1 MKSAG
6 YLDLTWSWWVSQ
18 KNNEDI
24 SIKVSNVTHNE
35 DGTADVEFE
44 VTDEFIEWFKNKEG
58 LKNWSQKRFQKFF
71 NETVVKKIKTSGEWL

>member
-1 MKSAG
+1 MKSVG
-6 YLDLTWSWWVSQ
+6 YLDLIWSWWVSQ

-35 DGTADVEFE
+35 DGTADVEIE

-71 NETVVKKIKTSGEWL
+71 NETVVKKIKTSGEWV